1 MRWLA
6 DILGHLFGF
15 LVVGIFGLLFFLIY
29 KYHNVFLPIFGLF
42 VLILIIAG
50 IISEFNIYK
59 SLKKKKPKKKFRDF
73 IESLPEYFSNFI
85 FIIIF
90 GFILSGGA
98 IVLVPGGIYKF
109 FDNLYET
116 ENEIQEKWTGAYTP
130 IISWCGVNNN
140 NITSI
145 TGDGLKCLQDPNYRT
160 ELFNNRQSLAKKNE
174 ELALA
179 KKNEELKYLFNKIPE
194 NLRNFKLNIEN
205 EDQLKKDTEVV
216 KLNGGYIVH
225 KNLEDYLLFKK
236 LGTDEDDKM
245 QYFCAVKK
253 MSWCSYDFI
262 KYSPSAV
269 YYLGFLT
276 DKQFFQLF
284 KGCINGCK
292 AEIFYT
298 TEGNKK
304 YVRGFNLLNYF
315 EYKWSTYENKDSKE
329 VKNYDEM
336 ILDTKNAINE
346 LKKKYTP
353 PKWTSK
359 INL

>member
-1 MRWLA
+1 MKRK
-6 DILGHLFGF
+6 IKKESIKEKF
-15 LVVGIFGLLFFLIY
+15 LNF
-29 KYHNVFLPIFGLF
+29 
-42 VLILIIAG
+42 IALV
-50 IISEFNIYK
+50 S
-59 SLKKKKPKKKFRDF
+59 
-73 IESLPEYFSNFI
+73 EYFSMSI
-85 FIIIF
+85 FIIVF
-90 GFILSGGA
+90 GYILSMGA
-98 IVLVPGGIYKF
+98 IVLIPVGIYKF
-109 FDNLYET
+109 IDNLYET

-130 IISWCGVNNN
+130 IIRWCKVDNN
-140 NITSI
+140 NITSV
-145 TGDGLKCLQDPNYRT
+145 TGDGLKCLQDPNYRI
-160 ELFNNRQSLAKKNE
+160 ELFNSRQSLAKENE
-174 ELALA
+174 EL
-179 KKNEELKYLFNKIPE
+179 NYLFNKIPE